1 VPGVGGGGNWAGAA
15 IDPETCTLY
24 VGTYRV
30 PFVVTVRKPRP
41 EESSYDFIGDF
52 RYLPGP
58 RGLPLLKPPFGSIVA
73 IDMNTGEHRWR
84 IPVGRAELIPTFR
97 QLGVRERLGFPGRS
111 WALVTGTVMIVVQSG
126 YFGPPRLPPGGTRR
140 IADLNNFDPHLWVY
154 DKTSGEMLA
163 EIPLPANAVG
173 APMTYMAGGKQYIA
187 FPVGGG
193 PLVEELIAVSL

>member
-1 VPGVGGGGNWAGAA
+1 MF
-15 IDPETCTLY
+15 Y
-24 VGTYRV
+24 VGTYRL

-41 EESSYDFIGDF
+41 GESSYDFIGEF

-84 IPVGRAELIPTFR
+84 IPVGRAELIPTIR
-97 QLGVRERLGFPGRS
+97 QLGIRERLGFPARS
-111 WALVTGTVMIVVQSG
+111 WALVTKTVMIVVQTG
-126 YFGPPRLPPGGTRR
+126 YFSAPRLPPGGTRR
-140 IADLNNFDPHLWVY
+140 IARSQQFRSASVGLRQG
-154 DKTSGEMLA
+154 TGEMLA
-163 EIPLPANAVG
+163 EIPLPANAIG
-173 APMTYMAGGKQYIA
+173 APITYMAGGKQYIV